1 MSRQTTLKAPINCT
15 GTGLHSGERV
25 NMTLAPAPAGS
36 GIVFRRTDL
45 VEKGATVEQAT
56 IPARWDHVVDTRLCT
71 VVGNAH
77 GAVVGTVEHLMAA
90 LRGCGIDNLLVELDG
105 PEVPIMDGSAA
116 PFVFLV
122 ECAGRTVQAAPRRQL
137 RILREVRVEDGSKSV
152 ALMPAPVSS
161 FRVEID
167 FSTAAIRRQEGAL
180 RLGIADEAF
189 AFKAEVSRAR
199 TFGFLHEVDMMRKA
213 GLARGGSLENAVVID
228 GDRVINEGGL
238 RYGDEF
244 VRHKILDAV
253 GDLYTAGAP
262 IVGHFHGVRPG
273 HEMNNRL
280 LRALFA
286 DSAAYRWEEA
296 VPARAVWDD
305 EDEPLAAIA

>member
-15 GTGLHSGERV
+15 GTGLHSGQRV
-25 NMTLAPAPAGS
+25 NMTLAPAPAGT

-45 VEKGATVEQAT
+45 VAKGATDEQAT
-56 IPARWDHVVDTRLCT
+56 IPARWDQVVDTRLCT
-71 VVGNAH
+71 VVGNAY
-77 GAVVGTVEHLMAA
+77 GAQVGTVEHLMSA
-90 LRGCGIDNLLVELDG
+90 LRGCGIDNLRVDLDG

-122 ECAGRTVQAAPRRQL
+122 ECAGRAVQTAPRRHL
-137 RILREVRVEDGSKSV
+137 RILREVRVEAGDKSV

-180 RLGIADEAF
+180 RLGIGEDDRT
-189 AFKAEVSRAR
+189 FKAEVARAR

-228 GDRVINEGGL
+228 GDRIVNEGGL
-238 RYGDEF
+238 RFGDEF

-253 GDLYTAGAP
+253 GDLYMAGAP
-262 IVGHFHGVRPG
+262 IIGHFHGVRPG

-286 DSAAYRWEEA
+286 DVGAFRWEET
-296 VPARAVWDD
+296 VPARPLWDD